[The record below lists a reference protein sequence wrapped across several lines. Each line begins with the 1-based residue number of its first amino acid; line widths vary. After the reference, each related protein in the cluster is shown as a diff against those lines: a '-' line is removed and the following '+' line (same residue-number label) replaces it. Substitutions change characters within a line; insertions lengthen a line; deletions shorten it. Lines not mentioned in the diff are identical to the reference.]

1 METHFQLNH
10 YSSAVQF
17 LSEIGS
23 YLHQQEIY
31 NSIFINQLEFEAEND
46 AAAQCYFS
54 ALMDPTTDTLIF
66 ALMALKDSF
75 LYASGVPTTQYDY
88 KSIVEH
94 CVRDFLTT
102 SSFPFRSI
110 HSYEPVLDIVKSTIL
125 EYYPDKELEFIDDC
139 WGVHTDKI
147 QWSERAQAIREDTC
161 LKLATM
167 DELPL
172 IMTWFK
178 TYLRDI
184 SEDETYAMHA
194 KVEPLC
200 REKIEQQWVYILY
213 NKENNTPLS
222 MAWKTRPLLHGC
234 SIAHVYTPEE
244 HRHVGYAAA
253 CVSMLTEHFLEKY
266 KYVSLFV
273 AGDRDPTNNMYSR
286 IGYKLF
292 GRAARF
298 TLKPKNKKQ
307 ELHF

>member
-1 METHFQLNH
+1 MEAHFQLKH

-17 LSEIGS
+17 LSEIGP
-23 YLHQQEIY
+23 YLHEQEIY

-46 AAAQCYFS
+46 AQCYFS
-54 ALMDPTTDTLIF
+54 ALMDPVNDTLIF

-75 LYASGVPTTQYDY
+75 LYASGVPARYDY
-88 KSIVEH
+88 KVIVEH
-94 CVRDFLTT
+94 CVKDFL
-102 SSFPFRSI
+102 SSTFPFSSI

-125 EYYPDKELEFIDDC
+125 EFHPDKELEFIDDC
-139 WGVHTDKI
+139 WGVHTNKI
-147 QWSERAQAIREDTC
+147 QWSERALAIRESTS

-167 DELPL
+167 EELPL
-172 IMTWFK
+172 IMTWFEN
-178 TYLRDI
+178 YLRDI
-184 SEDETYAMHA
+184 AEDETYAMHA

-213 NKENNTPLS
+213 NKDTPLS

-234 SIAHVYTPEE
+234 SIAHVYTPKE
-244 HRHVGYAAA
+244 HRHVGNAAA
-253 CVSMLTEHFLEKY
+253 CISMLTEHFLEKY

-273 AGDRDPTNNMYSR
+273 AGDRDPTDNMYSR

-298 TLKPKNKKQ
+298 ALKPKKK
-307 ELHF
+307 E